1 MIIELKKID
10 VIIVVALI
18 VIAGFVLA
26 YAGYW
31 DVQDDYKFK
40 IPPIDDSTFEEYEP
54 EPIPPNSLI
63 PSFMRSITPEDE
75 GKHFHKITINREWW
89 YYTVVFDENSEL
101 PGWTVSISFNHMAW
115 GDLLGTLKPD
125 LMVVTLHGPNGEE
138 YGGLINEKR
147 GFGILEQPTLEADTP
162 GVFVTFKKSWA
173 EGMAPNWHVHVEDE
187 NIDEDHDITIDLDFF
202 APSDPYW
209 TFGSRP
215 LQKSK
220 SKLASYTFFGCNVTG
235 TIHLDGVEHTVNGL
249 GYHEHT
255 WAPNSLLKGFVKE
268 WDWCQITLD
277 NGWNIYYSNYKLK
290 STILDSKETKFNPL
304 GTLIITTDNGK
315 TLTVLEDIDVTIKK
329 SEKFEDK
336 IFLFVKMPKSISI
349 NAKPGVI
356 QPLIKSYNIELELNI
371 QPENTY
377 DKLWRLPTYTGM
389 KIGRSSITGKLTWND
404 VEGISQEVEL
414 NGIGNIWNMRSLV

>member
-1 MIIELKKID
+1 

-63 PSFMRSITPEDE
+63 PGFMRSITPEDE

-101 PGWTVSISFNHMAW
+101 PDWTVSISFNHMAR

-147 GFGILEQPTLEADTP
+147 GLGILEQPTLEADTP

-209 TFGSRP
+209 TFGNRP
-215 LQKSK
+215 LQ
-220 SKLASYTFFGCNVTG
+220 CNRN
-235 TIHLDGVEHTVNGL
+235 H
-249 GYHEHT
+249 
-255 WAPNSLLKGFVKE
+255 S
-268 WDWCQITLD
+268 
-277 NGWNIYYSNYKLK
+277 S
-290 STILDSKETKFNPL
+290 
-304 GTLIITTDNGK
+304 
-315 TLTVLEDIDVTIKK
+315 
-329 SEKFEDK
+329 
-336 IFLFVKMPKSISI
+336 
-349 NAKPGVI
+349 
-356 QPLIKSYNIELELNI
+356 
-371 QPENTY
+371 
-377 DKLWRLPTYTGM
+377 
-389 KIGRSSITGKLTWND
+389 GRS
-404 VEGISQEVEL
+404 
-414 NGIGNIWNMRSLV
+414 

>member
-1 MIIELKKID
+1 MNIELKKID
-10 VIIVVALI
+10 AIIVVALI
-18 VIAGFVLA
+18 VISGFVLA

-40 IPPIDDSTFEEYEP
+40 PISDPIIYEEAEP
-54 EPIPPNSLI
+54 EPIPPNSQI
-63 PSFMRSITPEDE
+63 PSLLRAISPEDE
-75 GKHFHKITINREWW
+75 GKHFHKASINREWW
-89 YYTVVFDENSEL
+89 YYTAVFDESSEL
-101 PGWTVSISFNHMAW
+101 PGWAVSISFNHMAW

-125 LMVVTLHGPNGEE
+125 LMIVTLHGPNGEE
-138 YGGLINEKR
+138 YGGLINKER
-147 GFGILEQPTLEADTP
+147 GFGLLKQPTLEADTP
-162 GVFVTFKKSWA
+162 GVSVTFEKSWA
-173 EGMAPNWHVHVEDE
+173 EGLAPQWHVHVEDE
-187 NIDEDHDITIDLDFF
+187 DIDEEHEIIIDLEFF

-209 TFGSRP
+209 TFGSRA
-215 LQKSK
+215 LQKTK
-220 SKLASYTFFGCNVTG
+220 STLASYTFFGCNVTG
-235 TIHLDGVEHTVNGL
+235 TVRLDGVEHTVTGS

-255 WAPNSLLKGFVKE
+255 WTPITMLKGFIKE

-304 GTLIITTDNGK
+304 GTLILTTDNGK
-315 TLTVLEDIDVTIKK
+315 TLTVLEDIDATIKK
-329 SEKFEDK
+329 SEKFDDK
-336 IFLFVKMPKSISI
+336 IFLHVKMPKSISI
-349 NAKPGVI
+349 SAKPGVI
-356 QPLIKSYNIELELNI
+356 QPLIKSYNIELDLNI

-414 NGIGNIWNMRSLV
+414 EGIGSTWSMRALV